1 MITSLILYWMVG
13 LSNTAGQF
21 FTFYLTLVLIG
32 VAGSSLGL
40 LLGSVIKDAKLVPD
54 SINIVVTPMIL
65 WAGLVK
71 NREELPIWAF
81 WL

>member
-1 MITSLILYWMVG
+1 
-13 LSNTAGQF
+13 
-21 FTFYLTLVLIG
+21 
-32 VAGSSLGL
+32 
-40 LLGSVIKDAKLVPD
+40 LLGSVIKDAKLVAD